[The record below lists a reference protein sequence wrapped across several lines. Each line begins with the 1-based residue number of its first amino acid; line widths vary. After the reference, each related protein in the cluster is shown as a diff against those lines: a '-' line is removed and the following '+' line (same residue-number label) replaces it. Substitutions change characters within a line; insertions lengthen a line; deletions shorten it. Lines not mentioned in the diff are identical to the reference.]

1 MLIMLRTKRRS
12 SSSNVVATA
21 IIAVLVPLVMHVMGS
36 SESEGQEQQQ
46 LRVGFYSKSCPPAES
61 IVHAVVKEAVLS
73 VPRNAAVLLRIHFH
87 DCFVEGCDGSILI
100 DNGDI
105 SERHAGAHAGV
116 GGFEIIEAAK
126 ARLESTCPG
135 VVSCSDIVAMAAR
148 DAVFLSNG
156 LFYEVQTGRR
166 DGRVSN
172 WTLAADMPDVNDS
185 IHMLKAKF
193 RQKGLKDKDLVL
205 LSAAHT
211 IGTTA
216 CFFMGT
222 RLYQFNSTGGSD
234 PAINPRFLPVLKSIC
249 PPGGDVNVRLALDA
263 ATEFVFDDLILHN
276 IKNGFAVISS
286 DARLYDSRHTRR
298 IVDLYTQNGTSYKHE
313 KLPSF
318 KVDFAAST
326 VKMGRIGVKT
336 GSQGE
341 IRRVCSS
348 FN

>member
-1 MLIMLRTKRRS
+1 MLRMLRMKRRS
-12 SSSNVVATA
+12 RSDNVATA
-21 IIAVLVPLVMHVMGS
+21 AIVAVLVLIVHVTGL
-36 SESEGQEQQQ
+36 SEPEGRQQQ
-46 LRVGFYSKSCPPAES
+46 QNLRVGFYSKSCPPAES

-73 VPRNAAVLLRIHFH
+73 APRNAAILLRIHFH

-100 DNGDI
+100 DNGDP
-105 SERHAGAHAGV
+105 SERPASAHSGV

-156 LFYEVQTGRR
+156 PFYEVQTGRR

-172 WTLAADMPDVNDS
+172 QTLAADMPDVNDS
-185 IHMLKAKF
+185 IHLLKSKF
-193 RQKGLKDKDLVL
+193 RQKGLNDKDLVL

-216 CFFMGT
+216 CIFMDT
-222 RLYQFNSTGGSD
+222 RLYKFNSTGGSD
-234 PAINPRFLPVLKSIC
+234 PAINPRFLPVLKSKC
-249 PPGGDVNVRLALDA
+249 PRGGDVGVRLALDA

-286 DARLYDSRHTRR
+286 DARLYDNRHTKQ
-298 IVDLYTQNGTSYKHE
+298 IVELYTQNGTSYKHG
-313 KLPSF
+313 KPPSF
-318 KVDFAAST
+318 KAGFAASM
-326 VKMGRIGVKT
+326 VKMGQIGVKT
-336 GSQGE
+336 GSEGE

>member
-1 MLIMLRTKRRS
+1 MLRTMSMNRRPAS
-12 SSSNVVATA
+12 NNVVATA
-21 IIAVLVPLVMHVMGS
+21 IVAALVLVAHVVGL
-36 SESEGQEQQQ
+36 SESEGRQPQN
-46 LRVGFYSKSCPPAES
+46 LRVGFYSNSCPLAES
-61 IVHAVVKEAVLS
+61 IVRAVVKEAVFS
-73 VPRNAAVLLRIHFH
+73 VPQNAAVLLRVHFH

-100 DNGDI
+100 DNGDS

-126 ARLESTCPG
+126 ARLETTCPG
-135 VVSCSDIVAMAAR
+135 VVSCADIVAMAAR
-148 DAVFLSNG
+148 DAVFLSDG
-156 LFYEVQTGRR
+156 PFYEVETGRR

-185 IHMLKAKF
+185 IRTLKSKF
-193 RQKGLKDKDLVL
+193 IQKGLKDKDLVL

-222 RLYQFNSTGGSD
+222 RLYHFNSTSGSD
-234 PAINPRFLPVLKSIC
+234 PAIDPRFLPVLKSIC
-249 PPGGDVNVRLALDA
+249 PPGVDVNVRLALDA
-263 ATEFVFDDLILHN
+263 VTEFVFDDQILRN
-276 IKNGFAVISS
+276 IKRGFAVISS
-286 DARLYDSRHTRR
+286 DARLYDNGHTRQ
-298 IVDLYTQNGTSYKHE
+298 IVDLYTQNGTSSKHG
-313 KLPSF
+313 KPLSF
-318 KVDFAAST
+318 KADFAASM

-336 GSQGE
+336 GSEGE